1 MSSARRADRADN
13 AGRTVVPDAPG
24 MQVPRAAGAPV
35 RAPEV
40 TAAVMLLI
48 GVGVA
53 ASAAPWLIASARAM
67 VRFYLSGAG
76 SVDYGTAL
84 AYMARLAAPFAV
96 AGLAGAVA
104 GHLIQNGLPITL
116 RRITPRWRAVAPH
129 WTRLG
134 NRLWSLESA
143 LSVVREFLKVAAIG
157 TIAVL
162 NVAAAVRGMTV
173 ATAGDGGAVAVATAL
188 RIAVQA
194 AVVLLL
200 LAVADYLFRYYRR
213 RQRLHRS
220 PHQVREERRLREGDP
235 AVRDRLRAR
244 MRALLARTADD
255 QVAAADVVIAAAAR
269 HAVALRWDRLT
280 MTAPVAVAKAA
291 AGGAARMCV
300 LARSH
305 GIAVVEDT
313 ALATGLHTA
322 VALGDALPY
331 RFHAPVAAIM
341 GAGRIATGSHTR
353 PGRAGSGAVGGGFRA
368 LSARSAAAGRGS
380 QWPR

>member
-1 MSSARRADRADN
+1 MSGAQRADD
-13 AGRTVVPDAPG
+13 AGRTVAPG
-24 MQVPRAAGAPV
+24 VPGTQAARAAGAPV
-35 RAPEV
+35 RSPEV

-53 ASAAPWLIASARAM
+53 VSAAPWLIASARAM
-67 VRFYLSGAG
+67 VRFYLTGAG
-76 SVDYGTAL
+76 SEDYRTAL
-84 AYMARLAAPFAV
+84 AYTARLAAPFAV

-116 RRITPRWRAVAPH
+116 HRITPRWRAVAPN

-134 NRLWSLESA
+134 SRLWSLESA
-143 LSVVREFLKVAAIG
+143 LSVVRELFKVAAIG
-157 TIAVL
+157 TIVVL

-173 ATAGDGGAVAVATAL
+173 SAAVAGGAVAVATAL

-220 PHQVREERRLREGDP
+220 PHQLREERRLREGDP
-235 AVRDRLRAR
+235 AVRNRLRAR

-291 AGGAARMCV
+291 GGAAARMCV

-305 GIAVVEDT
+305 GITVVEDA
-313 ALATGLHTA
+313 ALAAGLHAA

-341 GAGRIATGSHTR
+341 GAGRIATSSHIR
-353 PGRAGSGAVGGGFRA
+353 PGWAGSGAARGFQA
-368 LSARSAAAGRGS
+368 LSARNAAAGRGS